1 MADISKM
8 TLKILYTLDNG
19 SSGTYLARSKKPQ
32 QVRVASIPSLNS
44 PNDGEM
50 GVGLRIGAV
59 DLSLVLK
66 EIYLNS
72 PELLNGS
79 MARMGFDYNLYYKD
93 ICEADEPLVSLGLLS
108 QIRQKL
114 NNRRQ
119 HQTEEEIEYDDT
131 TMVIGRV
138 CSNFQALLK
147 KSYSNASKDGS
158 DTDSVIP
165 ETLELKLSLI
175 KVVNAKNA
183 RKSVPSMPNFPSKV
197 IRPAKPT
204 KRPTNPTP
212 APKAGRT
219 QSLPIWNME
228 TKDSNGSVNSI
239 ARKIYLADRKT
250 ELEQMNEPPQNPLA
264 YQVSA
269 LQQDNTVQRT
279 KLDTSVSRRFESLAN
294 KKKKPQQQ
302 QQQQQQQSK
311 KNSNSRKAHAAPKA
325 RRCNTMAVIPTPS
338 YESKSLPKKQEKLNT
353 NEDSLNDVVQEML
366 GGPDDSLPVIND
378 DKENFPPPQQPP
390 VEGGEEG
397 QGIDLDLLNFSELG
411 EMDWFQTFDPFNSP
425 SLVPAANNGEPV
437 KSTTPR
443 DQNTCNTMTIGDDE
457 VADVEDDSCDKMG
470 GVTSDI
476 DRTSPIDTLSMPLME
491 LNQQPHAKLITC
503 QEQLKRLPLMG
514 PKHSSVGNTTVD
526 SKKDN
531 RAASDTSKQSKSKD
545 DEIDD
550 DQTSIVGSY
559 STPLQEE
566 RLKKHEKSQL
576 VVENSSPIP
585 KRSYADDDDCEEKV
599 PSYKKQRTIPSS
611 PTTMFNYQ
619 DEASSQGDDDEHND
633 LFSSF
638 INGSRPSNH
647 DEMNDTPATQYQ
659 NQSSDNIK

>member
-19 SSGTYLARSKKPQ
+19 SSGTYLARSKTPQ
-32 QVRVASIPSLNS
+32 QVRVASIPNLNS

-50 GVGLRIGAV
+50 GMGLRIGAV

-79 MARMGFDYNLYYKD
+79 MAKMGFDYNLYYKD

-119 HQTEEEIEYDDT
+119 HQIEEEIEEDDAT
-131 TMVIGRV
+131 IVIGRV

-175 KVVNAKNA
+175 KVVHPKNA
-183 RKSVPSMPNFPSKV
+183 RKNVPSMPNFPSKV

-212 APKAGRT
+212 VPKAGRT

-250 ELEQMNEPPQNPLA
+250 ELEQMNEPPHNPLA

-302 QQQQQQQSK
+302 QQHQSK
-311 KNSNSRKAHAAPKA
+311 KAPNAKKSHAAPKA
-325 RRCNTMAVIPTPS
+325 RRCNTMAAIPTPS
-338 YESKSLPKKQEKLNT
+338 DESKSLAKKHEKLGT
-353 NEDSLNDVVQEML
+353 DAGSLNDVVQEML
-366 GGPDDSLPVIND
+366 AGPDDTLPVVND
-378 DKENFPPPQQPP
+378 DKENFPPPPPP
-390 VEGGEEG
+390 VENSDEAQG
-397 QGIDLDLLNFSELG
+397 GIDLDLLDFSELG
-411 EMDWFQTFDPFNSP
+411 EMDWFQNFDPFNSP

-437 KSTTPR
+437 KNTTPR
-443 DQNTCNTMTIGDDE
+443 DQNTGNTMTIGDEE
-457 VADVEDDSCDKMG
+457 VADVEEDPCDKI

-503 QEQLKRLPLMG
+503 QEQLKRLPLIG
-514 PKHSSVGNTTVD
+514 PKHSSSGNVTGD

-531 RAASDTSKQSKSKD
+531 RAGSDTSKQSKSKD

-559 STPLQEE
+559 STPVQED
-566 RLKKHEKSQL
+566 RPKKREKSQL

-585 KRSYADDDDCEEKV
+585 KRSYADDDDCDEKV

-619 DEASSQGDDDEHND
+619 DEASSQVDDDDENND

-638 INGSRPSNH
+638 VNGSRPSNQ